1 MRALKRTAE
10 AIVLGLL
17 AWAGGFVAPAA
28 EAAII
33 NQFEYDL
40 WSHPDGSMAPPPYG
54 LRIDGIEWY
63 ATGGFSRDPGATGG
77 HSDAWTFDFNHPLA
91 DMRAVYTVNDGL
103 NDDTFRIFGTA
114 IGGRDISGTNYDGP
128 PVLVDIDFTYTGFD
142 GQNSFLDPNIHV
154 NDGPA
159 QASTKGMGTITFQQ
173 QTFGIQANTTVN
185 LLAYGNGSGNLFNFD
200 VDPAPGHRLDDYC
213 GGANPPAYCGMPV
226 GWGWLALADSN
237 FDPHTAYHTSYQDFI
252 FVSNDVP
259 VSVPEPAGLALFG
272 TMLGAFSLASLARR
286 RKRTP

>member
-1 MRALKRTAE
+1 M
-10 AIVLGLL
+10 
-17 AWAGGFVAPAA
+17 PAA

-40 WSHPDGSMAPPPYG
+40 WSHPDGALAPPPYG

-63 ATGGFSRDPGATGG
+63 ATGGASGG
-77 HSDAWTFDFNHPLA
+77 NSDAWTFDFDHPLA
-91 DMRAVYTVNDGL
+91 EMRAVYTVNDGV

-142 GQNSFLDPNIHV
+142 GQNDFHDPEIHV
-154 NDGPA
+154 NDGA
-159 QASTKGMGTITFQQ
+159 GQASTKGMGTITFQQ

-185 LLAYGNGSGNLFNFD
+185 LLAFANGSGNLFNFD
-200 VDPAPGHRLDDYC
+200 VDPAPGHRLNGYC

-226 GWGWLALADSN
+226 GWGWLALADAN
-237 FDPHTAYHTSYQDFI
+237 FNPHTAYHTSFQDFI
-252 FVSNDVP
+252 FVSNKVP
-259 VSVPEPAGLALFG
+259 VPEPTSLAMFG
-272 TMLGAFSLASLARR
+272 TMLGTFSLASWIRR
-286 RKRTP
+286 RKKSR

>member
-17 AWAGGFVAPAA
+17 AWAGGLAAPAA

-63 ATGGFSRDPGATGG
+63 ATGGLSGPNSA
-77 HSDAWTFDFNHPLA
+77 SDAWTFDFNHPLA
-91 DMRAVYTVNDGL
+91 DMRAVYTVNDGV

-114 IGGRDISGTNYDGP
+114 IGGRDISGPDYDGP
-128 PVLVDIDFTYTGFD
+128 PALVNIDFTYTGFD
-142 GQNSFLDPNIHV
+142 GQNSFLDPEIHV

-159 QASTKGMGTITFQQ
+159 QASTKGMGKITFQQ

-185 LLAYGNGSGNLFNFD
+185 LLAFANGSGNLFNFD
-200 VDPAPGHRLDDYC
+200 ADPAPGHRLDDYC
-213 GGANPPAYCGMPV
+213 SGANPPAYCGMPV

-237 FDPHTAYHTSYQDFI
+237 FNPHTAYHTSYQDFI

-259 VSVPEPAGLALFG
+259 VSVPEPAGLAMFG
-272 TMLGAFSLASLARR
+272 TMLGVFSLACFVRR
-286 RKRTP
+286 RKRLH